1 MKQVQA
7 SSVVDTRQ
15 PGIAPQTNART
26 VEHAKRSAN
35 YLTAM
40 KYGPKPHD
48 FHVSS
53 EIVSHAVLV
62 KVQKAEM
69 QAVIIG
75 CYGGAIAL
83 IHILLS
89 VFCRTGHTLQY
100 IWIMIKTCGCCSQTA
115 EVQKENVAGALWP
128 MRS

>member
-35 YLTAM
+35 YLAAM
-40 KYGPKPHD
+40 EYGPKPHD

-62 KVQKAEM
+62 KVQNAEM
-69 QAVIIG
+69 QAVM
-75 CYGGAIAL
+75 AVQ
-83 IHILLS
+83 LLLYTFYFPCS
-89 VFCRTGHTLQY
+89 VDRACISIY
-100 IWIMIKTCGCCSQTA
+100 IYMDYDK
-115 EVQKENVAGALWP
+115 NLW
-128 MRS
+128 MLLTDS